1 MKPFELQFPETIE
14 QTVSL
19 LTDNNSQIKPISGGT
34 ALMLMMKAGVY
45 EPEALVSLSQ
55 VKTLKGLNMNEHGE
69 LLIPAMTT
77 LSELEHSDLVKNHFG
92 VISKTM
98 KHLANV
104 RVRNVACIGGALA
117 HGDPHMDMP
126 PLMTALG
133 ATIRIR
139 SKDSSRSIPIEGFY
153 EGYYTT
159 KLKSDEIIESI
170 SIPSIKNR
178 QCVYIKC
185 TTRVVDDWPTL
196 GVAVNSKL
204 NNQVFDSP
212 IIVLSAVVET
222 PTRLLS
228 VEKLLQGKSPSN
240 QLLEEA
246 GELAS
251 TSIDPQDDARG
262 SSSYKRQLIKIYVR
276 RAIQKSLLEKAQS

>member
-1 MKPFELQFPETIE
+1 MKPFELQFPKTIE
-14 QTVSL
+14 QTVSF

-45 EPEALVSLSQ
+45 EPESLISLTK
-55 VKTLKGLNMNEHGE
+55 VNTLKGLTMNEHGE
-69 LLIPAMTT
+69 LFIPAMTT
-77 LSELEHSDLVKNHFG
+77 LSDLEHSDLVQNHFG

-133 ATIRIR
+133 ATIHIR

-178 QCVYIKC
+178 QCIYIKC

-196 GVAVNSKL
+196 GVAINSKL

-228 VEKLLQGKSPSN
+228 VEKLLQDKSPSN

-251 TSIDPQDDARG
+251 ISIDPQDDARG

>member
-14 QTVSL
+14 QTVTL
-19 LTDNNSQIKPISGGT
+19 LTDSNSQIKPMSGGT
-34 ALMLMMKAGVY
+34 ALMLMMKAGIY
-45 EPEALVSLSQ
+45 EPETLVSLSQ
-55 VKTLKGLNMNEHGE
+55 VNTLKGLTMNEHGE

-77 LSELEHSDLVKNHFG
+77 LSELEHSDLIKNHFG

-133 ATIRIR
+133 ATIHIK
-139 SKDSSRSIPIEGFY
+139 SEDSSRSEPIEGFY

-228 VEKLLQGKSPSN
+228 VEKLLQGKSPSD
-240 QLLEEA
+240 QLLHEA

-262 SSSYKRQLIKIYVR
+262 SSAYKRQLIKIYVR
-276 RAIQKSLLEKAQS
+276 RAIQKCLLEKAQS

>member
-1 MKPFELQFPETIE
+1 MKPFELQFPETIQ
-14 QTVSL
+14 QTVTL
-19 LTDNNSQIKPISGGT
+19 LTDSNSQIKPMSGGT
-34 ALMLMMKAGVY
+34 ALMLMMKAGIY

-55 VKTLKGLNMNEHGE
+55 VKTLKGLTMNEHGE

-77 LSELEHSDLVKNHFG
+77 LSELEHSDLVQNHFG

-133 ATIRIR
+133 ATIHIR

-178 QCVYIKC
+178 QCIYIKC

-196 GVAVNSKL
+196 GVAINSKL

-228 VEKLLQGKSPSN
+228 VEKLLQGKSPSD

-251 TSIDPQDDARG
+251 SSIDPQDDARG
-262 SSSYKRQLIKIYVR
+262 SSAYKRQLIKIYVR

>member
-1 MKPFELQFPETIE
+1 MKPFEIQFPETIE

-19 LTDNNSQIKPISGGT
+19 LSNNNSQIKPISGGT

-45 EPEALVSLSQ
+45 EPESLISLSK
-55 VKTLKGLNMNEHGE
+55 VNILRGITMNENGD
-69 LLIPAMTT
+69 LIIPAMTT
-77 LSELEHSDLVKNHFG
+77 LSEIEHSNLVLNHFG

-133 ATIRIR
+133 ATIHIK

-159 KLKSDEIIESI
+159 KLKSNEIIESI
-170 SIPSIKNR
+170 SIPSLKNR
-178 QCVYIKC
+178 HCVYIKC

-196 GVAVNSKL
+196 GVSINSKL

-212 IIVLSAVVET
+212 KIVLSAVVET

-228 VEKLLQGKSPSN
+228 VENLLQGKSPSD
-240 QLLEEA
+240 QLLQEA

-251 TSIDPQDDARG
+251 ISIDPQDDARG
-262 SSSYKRQLIKIYVR
+262 SSTYKRQLIKIYVR